1 MNIRYLLRGLSPLLL
16 ALLLSCGG
24 GGDAGSGLAGSVA
37 SAGAGGS
44 TSTIASAGAPLES
57 AGGADSGGAGSDSG
71 STTTASN
78 GDGSGVGSG
87 GTGVSTADAA
97 TSVGAVDGMGSI
109 IVNGLRYNVDN
120 AAMRL
125 SDATEL
131 QIGMSIAVTGPVD
144 GSFSNGVA
152 TRLTSAADLRG
163 PVTFVDPAAGT
174 FVVMGTL
181 VTLDDATVWADL
193 PGVASLA
200 VGANVQVWG
209 LPASPGVLRAT
220 RVQKQVSNT
229 TPIVTGTVQQLDAAS
244 RTFMLGNLSVAY
256 GSANLAGGLG
266 AGGLANEMIVRV
278 RADAQ
283 PTAGLL
289 AATQVEAWYPIP
301 TVNGLPVQLEGVIT
315 NYTSLSAFRV
325 LGQSVD
331 ASGAKVTGGAASKIN
346 NDVKV
351 QVGGTLTH
359 GVLVASELKIRH
371 IPGAGAL
378 PSYTLIG
385 SIGNYVSPASF
396 RVRGQLV
403 DASGPGVVFVNG
415 TQASLANSVNV
426 TVLGTRIVNGA
437 LIADQ
442 VSFN

>member
-1 MNIRYLLRGLSPLLL
+1 MNIRNLLRGLSPLLL

-24 GGDAGSGLAGSVA
+24 GGDSGSGAASSAA
-37 SAGAGGS
+37 SAGTGS
-44 TSTIASAGAPLES
+44 TTSTIASAGSTTLE
-57 AGGADSGGAGSDSG
+57 ATGGADTGSSTSSDSG
-71 STTTASN
+71 STTTASS

-87 GTGVSTADAA
+87 GTGISTADAA

-120 AAMRL
+120 ATLSL

-144 GSFSNGVA
+144 ASFSNGVA
-152 TRLTSAADLRG
+152 TRLTSAAELRG
-163 PVTFVDPAAGT
+163 PVTSVDPAAGS
-174 FVVMGTL
+174 FVVMGTQ
-181 VTLDDATVWADL
+181 VILDDATVWADL
-193 PGVASLA
+193 PGVASLT
-200 VGANVQVWG
+200 VGSNVQVWG
-209 LPASPGVLRAT
+209 LPASPGVLSAT
-220 RVQKQVSNT
+220 RVQQQVSNPA
-229 TPIVTGTVQQLDAAS
+229 PIVTGTVQQLDSAS
-244 RTFMLGNLSVAY
+244 GTFMLGNLTVAY
-256 GSANLAGGLG
+256 GSANLS
-266 AGGLANEMIVRV
+266 GGLANGMIVRV

-283 PTAGLL
+283 TTPGLL
-289 AATQVEAWYPIP
+289 TATQVEAWYPIP
-301 TVNGLPVQLEGVIT
+301 TVNGLPVHLEGVIT
-315 NYTSLSAFRV
+315 NYTSLGAFQV

-331 ASGAKVTGGAASKIN
+331 ASGAQVTGGTSSKIN

-351 QVGGTLTH
+351 QVGGTLVN

-385 SIGNYVSPASF
+385 SVGNYVSPASF

-403 DASGPGVVFVNG
+403 DASGPGVLFVNG
-415 TQASLANSVNV
+415 TRAALANSVNV
-426 TVLGTRIVNGA
+426 TVVGTRIVNGA
-437 LIADQ
+437 LMADQ